1 MTTGGSGDSVGYA
14 VTVQIVGGGCPSND
28 SEGQKHRPVTAEER
42 ATASRRGMDVED
54 GDELPRGKEMEEDPT
69 WVERTPAQRHKANES

>member
-1 MTTGGSGDSVGYA
+1 MTL
-14 VTVQIVGGGCPSND
+14 PFLND
-28 SEGQKHRPVTAEER
+28 DGVTAEER

-54 GDELPRGKEMEEDPT
+54 SDEPPRGKEMEEDPT

>member
-1 MTTGGSGDSVGYA
+1 MNTEDS
-14 VTVQIVGGGCPSND
+14 
-28 SEGQKHRPVTAEER
+28 VTAEER

-54 GDELPRGKEMEEDPT
+54 SDEPPRGKEMEEDPT